1 MPKKSGR
8 GSRKSSGRG
17 SKKSG
22 SAKRYLAENWASILL
37 LVIIIVLLIIGIVYS
52 QKNCRR
58 NRIENFDASSRKPC
72 FVMFYADWCGHC
84 KRTKPEF
91 SKLEKT
97 GAKNS
102 KGQKVDIIAINAD
115 EEKDLAKKHNVMGYP
130 TIKYFPNGLDGG
142 SPVDFNGGRTNQE
155 FANFISK
162 Q

>member
-1 MPKKSGR
+1 MPKKSSR

-22 SAKRYLAENWASILL
+22 SAKKYLAENWASILL

-58 NRIENFDASSRKPC
+58 NRIENFATSRKPC
-72 FVMFYADWCGHC
+72 FAMFYADWCGHC

-130 TIKYFPNGLDGG
+130 TIKYYSSGLEGSSIDYTGERTCDG
-142 SPVDFNGGRTNQE
+142 FKE
-155 FANFISK
+155 FLNH